1 MLMQRQAVGEGAG
14 WPQVTK
20 HKAPL
25 PRDLLAG
32 LAHQPGAGR
41 RQIEGR
47 LPASTEGSI
56 SQKSCPTIGSE
67 DPARGRALG
76 TAPQTFPTPGGR
88 SQDHQDGDGD
98 SASCHL
104 LEFTAAKIPQGLG
117 PESH

>member
-67 DPARGRALG
+67 DPAQRGLLALLPKLSR
-76 TAPQTFPTPGGR
+76 PQVEGARTIRMGMGIQPHATY
-88 SQDHQDGDGD
+88 S
-98 SASCHL
+98 SS
-104 LEFTAAKIPQGLG
+104 PQQKY
-117 PESH
+117 PRD

>member
-47 LPASTEGSI
+47 LPASTEESV

-67 DPARGRALG
+67 DPA
-76 TAPQTFPTPGGR
+76 
-88 SQDHQDGDGD
+88 
-98 SASCHL
+98 
-104 LEFTAAKIPQGLG
+104 
-117 PESH
+117 